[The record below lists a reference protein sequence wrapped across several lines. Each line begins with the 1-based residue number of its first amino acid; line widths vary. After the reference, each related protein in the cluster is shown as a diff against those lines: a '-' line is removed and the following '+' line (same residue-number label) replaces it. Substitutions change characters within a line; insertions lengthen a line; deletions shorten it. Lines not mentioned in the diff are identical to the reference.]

1 MGEARTGLFRDT
13 ITTLAGRCLALFTS
27 LLRAALIA
35 QLLGPA
41 GMGVYSIAL
50 SIAFYFALLGDL
62 GLGSAS
68 IFLIG
73 RGRPSGTV
81 AGMTLGVGLAAG
93 LVTGGFALGLVPW
106 AGDGLIGGVDASIL
120 VTIALSVPLL
130 VAGSH
135 LESLLLGVR
144 QVGWTVCLGLIRRAS
159 QLAVTA
165 AALYWVDRDVHVA
178 VACLPL
184 STLPSVIVGLAVL
197 RRRTTPFALRG
208 APLREAVPFGL
219 RSWVGVVAQVLNYR
233 ADLLLINLFL
243 GPAKA
248 GVYAIALILT
258 EVLWYVPQ
266 SAATALYPR
275 ASSDEEPRR
284 TRRTLAAARAILG
297 LSVLGGIAL
306 YLAAEHYLYYVA
318 GPKFEWA
325 KPVIHILIPGVVAAS
340 VAKVLSSDL
349 SGRGRPGLT
358 SLAGLVAAA
367 SNIGLNVILIPLY
380 GLSGAAAASA
390 VSYTISAAVTV
401 TFFLRVSGASFGDL
415 FRSRPNG
422 AS

>member
-1 MGEARTGLFRDT
+1 
-13 ITTLAGRCLALFTS
+13 
-27 LLRAALIA
+27 
-35 QLLGPA
+35 
-41 GMGVYSIAL
+41 MGVYSIAL

-81 AGMTLGVGLAAG
+81 AGMTLGIGLIAG
-93 LVTGGFALGLVPW
+93 IVTGGFALGLIPW
-106 AGDGLIGGVDASIL
+106 AGDGLLGGMDVGIL
-120 VTIALSVPLL
+120 VTIALSVPLM

-135 LESLLLGVR
+135 IESLLLGVR
-144 QVGWTVCLGLIRRAS
+144 QIGWTVGLGLIRRTT
-159 QLAVTA
+159 QLAITA
-165 AALYWVDRDVHVA
+165 AALYWIDKDVHLA
-178 VACLPL
+178 VLCLPL
-184 STLPSVIVGLAVL
+184 STIPSLVIGLVVL
-197 RRRTTPFALRG
+197 IRRSTPLTWRG
-208 APLREAVPFGL
+208 APLGEALPFGL

-243 GPAKA
+243 GPARA

-258 EVLWYVPQ
+258 EALWYIPQ
-266 SAATALYPR
+266 SAATVLYPR
-275 ASSDEEPRR
+275 VSCDEEPRR
-284 TRRTLAAARAILG
+284 TRTTLAAARAILA
-297 LSVLGGIAL
+297 LSVVGGIAL
-306 YLAAEHYLYYVA
+306 YFVAEHYLYYVA

-325 KPVIHILIPGVVAAS
+325 KPVIQILIPGVVAAS

-367 SNIGLNVILIPLY
+367 TNIGLNVILIPLY
-380 GLSGAAAASA
+380 GLNGAALASA
-390 VSYTISAAVTV
+390 VSYTLSAAVTV
-401 TFFLRVSGASFGDL
+401 TFFLRASGASLGEL
-415 FRSRPNG
+415 LLGRRSD